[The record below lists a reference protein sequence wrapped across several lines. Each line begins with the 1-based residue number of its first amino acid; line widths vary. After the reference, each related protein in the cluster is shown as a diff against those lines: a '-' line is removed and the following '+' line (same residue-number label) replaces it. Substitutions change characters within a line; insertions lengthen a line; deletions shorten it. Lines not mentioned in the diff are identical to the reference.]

1 MAQHLQV
8 RNLQASIGEKPIL
21 AGLDLDVKAG
31 EIHALMGP
39 NGSGKSTLAN
49 VLMGHPAYTVTGGS
63 VTLDGE
69 DYLSLDTSERALRG
83 IFLAFQYPVEITG
96 VTVGKFLKRA
106 MELRTGGTGAGTARA
121 PGVPGGAAPATA
133 GTGAG
138 AGAAAGAGRAPGVAG
153 LNVTAYIKQLR
164 EVMDFM
170 EMDQAFINRYLNQGF
185 SGGEKKRMEV
195 LQMLMLNPS
204 IAILDETDSGLDID
218 ALKVVSRGVNKLRGP
233 GFGALIITHYQ
244 RILTQIV
251 PDFVHIMYKGRI
263 VTSGGKELVETLESR
278 GYDWIREQYGIEEE
292 ANEGAVARR

>member
-8 RNLQASIGEKPIL
+8 KNLQASIGDKPIL
-21 AGLDLDVKAG
+21 SGLDLDIRAG

-49 VLMGHPAYTVTGGS
+49 VLLGHPSYQVTGGT
-63 VTLDGE
+63 VTLDGQ
-69 DYLSLDTSERALRG
+69 DYLELSTDERALKG
-83 IFLAFQYPVEITG
+83 MFLAFQYPVEIAG

-106 MELRTGGTGAGTARA
+106 LELRAGK
-121 PGVPGGAAPATA
+121 PAEGEKPA
-133 GTGAG
+133 
-138 AGAAAGAGRAPGVAG
+138 

-164 EVMDFM
+164 EAMDFM
-170 EMDQAFINRYLNQGF
+170 EIDQAFINRSLNQGF

-195 LQMLMLNPS
+195 LQMLMLKPS
-204 IAILDETDSGLDID
+204 LAILDETDSGLDID
-218 ALKVVSRGVNKLRGP
+218 ALKVVARGVNKLRGP

-244 RILTQIV
+244 RILTHIV

-278 GYDWIREQYGIEEE
+278 GYDWVREQYGIEEE
-292 ANEGAVARR
+292 ANVVARG

>member
-1 MAQHLQV
+1 MAYQLQV
-8 RNLQASIGEKPIL
+8 RNLQAAIGDKPIL
-21 AGLDLDVKAG
+21 SGLDLDIRAG

-49 VLMGHPAYTVTGGS
+49 VLMGHPSYRVTGGS
-63 VTLDGE
+63 VSLDGE
-69 DYLSLDTSERALRG
+69 DYLGLTTSERALKG
-83 IFLAFQYPVEITG
+83 MFLAFQYPVEISG

-106 MELRTGGTGAGTARA
+106 IELRGTGGM
-121 PGVPGGAAPATA
+121 
-133 GTGAG
+133 
-138 AGAAAGAGRAPGVAG
+138 
-153 LNVTAYIKQLR
+153 NVSAYIKELR
-164 EVMDFM
+164 ESMDFL

-195 LQMLMLNPS
+195 LQMLMLKPS
-204 IAILDETDSGLDID
+204 LAILDETDSGLDID
-218 ALKVVSRGVNKLRGP
+218 ALKVVARGVNKLREMSPGATCGP

-244 RILTQIV
+244 RILTHIV

-263 VTSGGKELVETLESR
+263 VTSGGKELVEVLESR